1 VSDNY
6 MQININEFEARVK
19 SGLIKKFVDGD
30 YIGWCYTQ
38 KCQWEKKWDEYTT
51 IARGIVTLSNGIVIS
66 RPFPKFFNLGEP
78 EAEPISWTDK
88 ITVTDKIDGSLIICS
103 FYNGIMVLNS
113 KGSFTSEHA
122 NFARLW
128 ITTNM
133 SKWMNSEMKR
143 SLSDGERWTYLFEA
157 IFPEVDNIKVI
168 NYGDRAD
175 LTLLAVINVKTVSEW
190 SYEMLKQT
198 GDIIG
203 VGVVKRY
210 AFDDINLLLKKC
222 KEASIL
228 DGEGVVLHFDPSGK
242 RIKVKSDEYIRL
254 HRLISHT
261 SRKHILEVLMK
272 GDDVESIYAAL
283 PDELFAEV
291 KKIVSEIKI
300 EYLNH
305 RITAESIVK
314 ALNKSPMT
322 RKEQALYLIARPEL
336 SDFKSTVFEMLD
348 GRDGEKS
355 IWSLIRKN
363 TKEDVVKE
371 E

>member
-1 VSDNY
+1 

-38 KCQWEKKWDEYTT
+38 KCQWEKKWDEHTT

-78 EAEPISWTDK
+78 EAEPIAWTDK
-88 ITVTDKIDGSLIICS
+88 ITVTDKIDGSLIIVS
-103 FYNGIMVLNS
+103 FHNGRMVLNS
-113 KGSFTSEHA
+113 KGSFNSEHA
-122 NFARLW
+122 NFAHKW
-128 ITTNM
+128 ISGNM
-133 SKWMNSEMKR
+133 SKWMNTEMKR

-157 IFPEVDNIKVI
+157 VFPEADNIKVI

-175 LTLLAVINVKTVSEW
+175 LTLLAVINVKTGSEW

-198 GDIIG
+198 GNIIG

-210 AFDDINLLLKKC
+210 PFDDINLLLKKC
-222 KEASIL
+222 KEGSIL
-228 DGEGVVLHFDPSGK
+228 DGEGIVLHFAPSGK

-254 HRLISHT
+254 HRLVSHT